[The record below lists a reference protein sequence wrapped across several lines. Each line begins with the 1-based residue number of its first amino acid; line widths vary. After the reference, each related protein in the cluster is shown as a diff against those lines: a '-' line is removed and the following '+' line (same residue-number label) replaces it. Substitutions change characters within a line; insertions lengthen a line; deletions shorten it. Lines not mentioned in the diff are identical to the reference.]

1 MELLTQLMKVP
12 SAALCLFA
20 LFFLLV
26 ALLKIKQVRLSVSMA
41 ASSGLMLAMAVILT
55 AFPFYRMPNGGSVTL
70 GGMLPLFFHKL
81 CLWTGSGHAGRF
93 CLQSHE
99 PCDGTI
105 YPASCSGPFRLSP
118 AFYGLGSCRLFPS
131 APHGRHH
138 GRRGGTAFFPFSFG
152 RGLFWQLRSGRH
164 FDLSLFLC
172 DQPDLSFAKPCNL
185 SCLLPA
191 PSRGALPFP
200 HETVRG
206 GRETILQK
214 LFWS

>member
-70 GGMLPLFFHKL
+70 GGMLPLFFISFAY
-81 CLWTGSGHAGRF
+81 GPEVGIAGRF

-105 YPASCSGPFRLSP
+105 YPASCFRSFSHLSLP
-118 AFYGLGSCRLFPS
+118 LWPWVLQAVSLGTTWQASRPPWRYG
-131 APHGRHH
+131 
-138 GRRGGTAFFPFSFG
+138 FFSIFFRAWSFLAVTL
-152 RGLFWQLRSGRH
+152 RQALRSISIP
-164 FDLSLFLC
+164 L
-172 DQPDLSFAKPCNL
+172 
-185 SCLLPA
+185 
-191 PSRGALPFP
+191 
-200 HETVRG
+200 
-206 GRETILQK
+206 
-214 LFWS
+214 